1 MSRREY
7 PDRPVVGI
15 GAVVIHE
22 GRVLLVRRGVAPSR
36 GLWAVPG
43 GALELGET
51 LQRGAEREI
60 LEETGVAIRAR
71 EPVYAFDFFE
81 RDGDG
86 RIRFHFVI
94 VDVAAD
100 YIGGEVRGA
109 DDALEARWLAPE
121 DLEGLAVSK
130 NTLKLLRAV
139 GFLEK
144 GNDIPEQEALP

>member
-81 RDGDG
+81 RDGGG

-100 YIGGEVRGA
+100 YIGGDVKGA

-144 GNDIPEQEALP
+144 GNDIPEQEVLP

>member
-100 YIGGEVRGA
+100 CIGGEVRGA

-144 GNDIPEQEALP
+144 GNDIPEQEVLP